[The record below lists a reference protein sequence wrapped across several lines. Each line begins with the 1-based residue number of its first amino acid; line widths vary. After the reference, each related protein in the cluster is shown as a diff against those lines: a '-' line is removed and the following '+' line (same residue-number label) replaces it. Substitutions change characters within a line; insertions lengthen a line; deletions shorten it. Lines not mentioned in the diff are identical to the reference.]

1 MSEEGEHEVLEA
13 MERAIAV
20 TEVTVRE
27 VGLREG
33 LQSVADVLPTAA
45 KVELFRGLKE
55 AGARELNA
63 VAFVNPAKMPQMA
76 DAEAFLRALGE
87 LREGTVLTALV
98 PNDRGLERALA
109 LRAEGL
115 LDGILLVFAESES
128 VLAANGMTA
137 THEQLLEQIA
147 RHAAR
152 AGEAG
157 LDVSVFISTSYG
169 CSIEGWIDPARVVEH
184 AARLHAMD
192 GVSELVIS
200 DSTGQA
206 DPLQVLRLFTALAEA
221 LPVSER
227 ICAHFHDTRGAGLA
241 NVVAA
246 IASPFER
253 IVVDAAFGGW
263 GGDFPFIPEALG
275 NVATEDLVELLVG
288 MGIDSGI
295 DVEGVMAVSRSYAEQ
310 SGRRIGARLHASS
323 PIAWKRERRTAAGA
337 GAR

>member
-1 MSEEGEHEVLEA
+1 MSEQGEHNVLEA
-13 MERAIAV
+13 MERAIGA
-20 TEVTVRE
+20 TEITVRE

-33 LQSVADVLPTAA
+33 LQSVADVLPTEA

-63 VAFVNPAKMPQMA
+63 VAFVNPATMPQMA
-76 DAEAFLRALGE
+76 DAEAFLRALGP

-98 PNDRGLERALA
+98 PNDRGLDRALA
-109 LRAEGL
+109 MRADGL

-137 THEQLLEQIA
+137 TREALLAQIA

-152 AGEAG
+152 AGAAG
-157 LDVSVFISTSYG
+157 LDVSVFISTAYG

-184 AARLHAMD
+184 AAQLAAME
-192 GVSELVIS
+192 GVTEIVVS

-206 DPLQVLRLFTALAEA
+206 DPLQVLRLFTDLAEV
-221 LPVSER
+221 LPVERR

-253 IVVDAAFGGW
+253 VVVDAAFGGW

-288 MGIDSGI
+288 LGMDPGI
-295 DVEGVMAVSRSYAEQ
+295 DVERVMHVARAYADL

-323 PIAWKRERRTAAGA
+323 PIGWKRERRSSSVGV
-337 GAR
+337 